1 LWWRTARG
9 CADGYVH
16 LPDLGS
22 TPELSQRYGVVVF
35 RGLGLEPPGSRP
47 PCSERPAPEH
57 GRSSLFLILWDGPA
71 WMVEHAL
78 LLRRYRH
85 LFPDEA
91 GRGGSRVRPARAG
104 RVARGSQA
112 VVDGYLAIPCEPRLG
127 MPVASVAS

>member
-1 LWWRTARG
+1 MGHAMPEYLIKRALVR
-9 CADGYVH
+9 
-16 LPDLGS
+16 
-22 TPELSQRYGVVVF
+22 PELQG
-35 RGLGLEPPGSRP
+35 
-47 PCSERPAPEH
+47 
-57 GRSSLFLILWDGPA
+57 LWDGPA